1 MRKEALKNTIG
12 IINVS
17 EKSDCSSILNML
29 PSHIE
34 SASGLKYI
42 AQQEITIK
50 KLDSVFSSFASNSDK
65 VMIKIDTQGFEKNVI
80 DGALE
85 SLKRIMIIQIEMSIV
100 PMYENEMLFIEM
112 IQYLEKKNFQLY
124 SLENGHFNRN
134 TGQLLQVDGI
144 FVNKTLI

>member
-1 MRKEALKNTIG
+1 
-12 IINVS
+12 
-17 EKSDCSSILNML
+17 ML
-29 PSHIE
+29 PNHIE
-34 SASGLKYI
+34 SASGLEYI
-42 AQQEITIK
+42 AKQEITIK
-50 KLDSVFSSFASNSDK
+50 KLDSVFNSFASNSDK

-85 SLKRIMIIQIEMSIV
+85 SLHKIMIIQIEMSII

-112 IQYLEKKNFQLY
+112 IKYLEKKNFQLY
-124 SLENGHFNRN
+124 SLENGHFNRS